1 VSPFVAG
8 DTIQST
14 WALKTC
20 GYTERAMGNP
30 FIHIRSEQ
38 FPILPGEEEELV
50 NEGMY
55 GKALVTYLQEHLTDR
70 GYESP
75 FVCC

>member
-1 VSPFVAG
+1 
-8 DTIQST
+8 
-14 WALKTC
+14 
-20 GYTERAMGNP
+20 MGNP